1 MAQIIKK
8 LESLPRRILEIPD
21 KPKELYI
28 EGQYPDENLK
38 FLAIVGSRKYTSY
51 GKDVCEKIIRELR
64 DYPIVVVSGL
74 ALGIDSI
81 AHEEAIKNNIK
92 TVAVPG
98 SGLSEKVLYP
108 RTNFNLSRKILRS
121 NGCLVS
127 EFKPDF
133 KATNWSFPQRN
144 RIMAG
149 LCDAVLVIEAEEK
162 SGTLITARLAM
173 EYNRDVL
180 VVPGQIFSKN
190 STGTNKLIKDGA
202 HPVTCVSDILNIL
215 GLKENTQNDKNYE
228 DCSEEEK
235 EILLLL
241 KSPISKEELLF
252 ICGKDITT
260 LNMILS
266 LLEIKGYIKET
277 MGEIKRL

>member
-81 AHEEAIKNNIK
+81 AHEEAIKNNI
-92 TVAVPG
+92 TTIAVPG

-133 KATNWSFPQRN
+133 RATNWSFPQRN

>member
-81 AHEEAIKNNIK
+81 AHEEAIKNNI
-92 TVAVPG
+92 TTIAVPG

>member
-133 KATNWSFPQRN
+133 RATNWSFPQRN

>member
-81 AHEEAIKNNIK
+81 AHEEAIKNNI
-92 TVAVPG
+92 TTIAVPG

-180 VVPGQIFSKN
+180 VIPGQIFSKN
-190 STGTNKLIKDGA
+190 STGTNQLIKDGA

>member
-81 AHEEAIKNNIK
+81 AHEEAIKNNI
-92 TVAVPG
+92 TTIAVPG

-133 KATNWSFPQRN
+133 RATNWSFPQRN

-190 STGTNKLIKDGA
+190 STGTNQLIKDGA

>member
-8 LESLPRRILEIPD
+8 LEPLPRRILEIPD

-28 EGQYPDENLK
+28 EGKYPDENLK

-133 KATNWSFPQRN
+133 RATNWSFPQRN